1 MITYNLKGEAKMKKM
16 YLRALLTTFVLL
28 FCLSPN
34 NPAIAASAEED
45 VLRVATDF
53 VKAWNTLDFDLLSSL
68 YFHSPKTNEFGPS
81 SYDPFLYQGWETL
94 EKEWGII
101 FELPPGTIII
111 SLHDL
116 KATILKD
123 DVAVVTA
130 YHNFTYTNPETK
142 EQSIQQHR
150 ITHVVQKING
160 KWLIVH
166 HHASEFALK

>member
-1 MITYNLKGEAKMKKM
+1 MRKKTSC
-16 YLRALLTTFVLL
+16 ALLTIFILF
-28 FCLSPN
+28 FCLSAN
-34 NPAIAASAEED
+34 NPAIAASGEED
-45 VLRVATDF
+45 VLKVATNF
-53 VKAWNTLDFDLLSSL
+53 VEAWNTLNFDLLSSL
-68 YFHSPKTNEFGPS
+68 YFHSSETNEFGPS

-94 EKEWGII
+94 EKEWKAI

-116 KATILKD
+116 KATMIKD
-123 DVAVVTA
+123 DVAVLTA

-150 ITHVVQKING
+150 ITNVVQKING

-166 HHASEFALK
+166 HHASEFAVK